1 MKVDFCKGLI
11 KTTLGQ
17 KVSASWAETPFGI
30 LALVEDLKGDLQVIQ
45 AEQIL
50 VSDTIISSLD
60 LPGLDRDGVQAIVGN
75 ILKRGYLDKPGIRD
89 KGEAVL
95 FVLVNEAIHD
105 LSAVFEEDST
115 SESLNQ

>member
-11 KTTLGQ
+11 RTTLGQ

-30 LALVEDLKGDLQVIQ
+30 LALVDDLKDDLQVIQ

-50 VSDTIISSLD
+50 VSDTISSLD
-60 LPGLDRDGVQAIVGN
+60 LPGLERDGVQAIVSN
-75 ILKRGYLDKPGIRD
+75 ILMRGYLDKPGIRD

-95 FVLVNEAIHD
+95 FILVNEAIHD
-105 LSAVFEEDST
+105 LSAVCEEESKN
-115 SESLNQ
+115 ESLNQ